1 MVGNADIV
9 GRACVGR
16 GWLERELTR
25 PAHTAVTE
33 NGKDAEEEEK
43 LIKLKAQHKN
53 KWIFGELSPSL
64 HMCISHP
71 PLAASTHVCYTLEK
85 KRNMGAC
92 TCTGLNQPNES
103 TQCTVQYHHDGKTN
117 HNTTID
123 PFGIAVLVCFHEQ
136 FSTADVYHGSCC
148 TCQ

>member
-1 MVGNADIV
+1 MVAQWV
-9 GRACVGR
+9 GCRR
-16 GWLERELTR
+16 GGGWNESSLFNTHLNDSDSDTTHRTQLLG
-25 PAHTAVTE
+25 TE

-53 KWIFGELSPSL
+53 KWIFGELSHYICCASHIL
-64 HMCISHP
+64 HSPHP
-71 PLAASTHVCYTLEK
+71 HT
-85 KRNMGAC
+85 GA
-92 TCTGLNQPNES
+92 CTGLNQPNES
-103 TQCTVQYHHDGKTN
+103 TQCNVQYHHDGKTN

-123 PFGIAVLVCFHEQ
+123 PFGIAVLVCFHKQ

>member
-53 KWIFGELSPSL
+53 KWIFGELSHYICASHIL
-64 HMCISHP
+64 HSPHP
-71 PLAASTHVCYTLEK
+71 HTCATHL
-85 KRNMGAC
+85 KRNE
-92 TCTGLNQPNES
+92 TW
-103 TQCTVQYHHDGKTN
+103 
-117 HNTTID
+117 
-123 PFGIAVLVCFHEQ
+123 VLALALV
-136 FSTADVYHGSCC
+136 
-148 TCQ
+148 